1 MKNLYEKC
9 IFTAVLITVVCW
21 CLTYEITKE
30 DDRKCSTYPYCKTI
44 VMGQFNYA
52 SKNLSTWKNSWS
64 KVVGKNDIV
73 LAIPKEDIG
82 VYSLFGVY
90 PLIGKHKFYN
100 GDNGYYS
107 PYINM
112 KDIIKETRYLRGILY
127 VHDDMILTSS
137 VLQKVGGNEWIATN
151 SHKRD
156 IDHWCYYSC
165 QHCWD

>member
-1 MKNLYEKC
+1 
-9 IFTAVLITVVCW
+9 
-21 CLTYEITKE
+21 
-30 DDRKCSTYPYCKTI
+30 
-44 VMGQFNYA
+44 MGNYA
-52 SKNLSTWKNSWS
+52 SNSLSTWKNNWS
-64 KVVGKNDIV
+64 KVVGTDDIV
-73 LAIPKEDIG
+73 LAIPKKDIG

-100 GDNGYYS
+100 RDNGYYS

-151 SHKRD
+151 SHKPA
-156 IDHWCYYSC
+156 CGY
-165 QHCWD
+165 